1 MHTDDQ
7 RIIVTELDLE
17 RLLPVLEQDG
27 TPAGEA
33 LEAELHRAI
42 VVPQREVPADVVTM
56 NSDVV
61 YEDCSTGAR
70 RSVRVVFPREAD
82 AARGRI
88 SVLAPIGSALLG
100 LRIGQEIDWQL
111 PAGLRRIRVVEIRFQ
126 PEAAGASSL

>member
-7 RIIVTELDLE
+7 HIIVTELDFE
-17 RLLPVLEQDG
+17 RLMPVLDQDG
-27 TPAGEA
+27 TPAAEA

-42 VVPQREVPADVVTM
+42 VVPQGQVPADVVTM

-70 RSVRVVFPREAD
+70 RTVRVVFPREAD

-111 PAGLRRIRVVEIRFQ
+111 PAGPRRIRVVEIRFQ
-126 PEAAGASSL
+126 PEASGALDL